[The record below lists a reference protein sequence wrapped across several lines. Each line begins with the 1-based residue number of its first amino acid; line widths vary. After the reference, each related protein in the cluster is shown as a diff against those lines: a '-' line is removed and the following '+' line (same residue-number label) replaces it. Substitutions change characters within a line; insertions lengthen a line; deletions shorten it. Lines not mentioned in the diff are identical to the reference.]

1 MPISDDQQ
9 FKEYLKQFRPL
20 APQTLQIGNQGHTT
34 RRRAVFAAWA
44 AATAVLI
51 AAIIM
56 VWPRSEHTYFGE
68 DTKSLAELEQFTNSQ
83 PLTIGSANVLLAN
96 APSIKAAVNLVAF
109 HPRTTQL
116 PKGKQSALALLS
128 KENTLP

>member
-1 MPISDDQQ
+1 MSTFDDQQ
-9 FKEYLKQFRPL
+9 FEEYLKQFRPL
-20 APQTLQIGNQGHTT
+20 APELLQIGNHGRTN
-34 RRRAVFAAWA
+34 RRWAFFAAWA

-56 VWPRSEHTYFGE
+56 VWPRSEQTYFVE
-68 DTKSLAELEQFTNSQ
+68 DTKSLAELEQLTNSQ

-109 HPRTTQL
+109 HPRTAPL